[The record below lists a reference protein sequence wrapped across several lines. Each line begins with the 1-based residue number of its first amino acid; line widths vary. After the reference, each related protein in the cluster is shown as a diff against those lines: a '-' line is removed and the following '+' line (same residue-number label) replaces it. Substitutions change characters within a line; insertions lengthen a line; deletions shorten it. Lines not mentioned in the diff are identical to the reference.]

1 MPDVVLPEVSEVL
14 YGGRPWAFH
23 AAPWETFLAALPDQC
38 VDLVFCSPPY
48 EQARLYL
55 EGGVDLGVAR
65 GTEAW
70 VAWLVEFF
78 RAATRVCRG
87 LVAAVVEGQTKGYRW
102 TAGPALLMADL
113 HRTGFNL
120 RKPPAYHRV
129 GIPGSGGPDWFRND
143 YEFCVCVTPRG
154 RLPWSDP
161 TACGHPPRWAPGGA
175 MSHRLADGARV
186 NQWGMGV
193 AADGGL
199 TATSKG
205 ADGGGSKDR
214 QQRLPRKPSHVV
226 LTKGRTNRMPDGT
239 MRDQSYAP
247 PVLANPGNVVR
258 CKAGGG
264 RMGSPLAHENE
275 APYPE
280 ALAERFVLS
289 FCPPGGI
296 VLDPFLGSGTTCAV
310 AHRHGRRALGC
321 DLRPSQVALATRR
334 MATVQPELFGGVP

>member
-14 YGGRPWAFH
+14 YGGRAWAFH
-23 AAPWETFLAALPDQC
+23 AAPWEAFLAALPDQS

-55 EGGVDLGVAR
+55 EGGADLGVAR

-113 HRTGFNL
+113 HRAGFNL

-143 YEFCVCVTPRG
+143 YEFVVCVTPRG
-154 RLPWSDP
+154 RLPWSEP

-175 MSHRLADGARV
+175 MSHRMHDGKRVNAHGVRRDGARIG
-186 NQWGMGV
+186 NRRGRDDHR
-193 AADGGL
+193 AASERP
-199 TATSKG
+199 AHAS
-205 ADGGGSKDR
+205 
-214 QQRLPRKPSHVV
+214 RLER
-226 LTKGRTNRMPDGT
+226 GNGEG
-239 MRDQSYAP
+239 YAP
-247 PVLANPGNVVR
+247 PVVANPGNVVK
-258 CKAGGG
+258 CLAGSGQ
-264 RMGSPLAHENE
+264 MGSRLAHENE
-275 APYPE
+275 APFPE
-280 ALAERFVLS
+280 KLAEFFVLS
-289 FCPPGGI
+289 CCPPGGV

-334 MATVQPELFGGVP
+334 MATVQPELFGGTP